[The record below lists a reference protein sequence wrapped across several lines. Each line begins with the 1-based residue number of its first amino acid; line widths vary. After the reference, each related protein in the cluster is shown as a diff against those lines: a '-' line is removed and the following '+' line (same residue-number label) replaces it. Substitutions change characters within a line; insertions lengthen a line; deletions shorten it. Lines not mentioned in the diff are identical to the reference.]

1 MWVLCVPIQRSSV
14 GCSFLHSS
22 TISHGRVAL
31 SKCNLLYSEFS
42 SNILIALDQIPIF
55 KTSIP
60 AELCYLI

>member
-1 MWVLCVPIQRSSV
+1 MGFVCSYTAQFSWVH
-14 GCSFLHSS
+14 FLYSS
-22 TISHGRVAL
+22 TISCGRVAL
-31 SKCNLLYSEFS
+31 SKSNLLYSDFS